1 MGPDE
6 LDDLLAT
13 IRAESEEE
21 SKEKGGALTLYEG
34 TRETDLV
41 SESIDERI
49 LRLLGLEEVFD
60 MDYATYLS
68 LLKEKLVAARM
79 VNASLPGDENELLTD
94 EFRRVKRKVGRFRIV
109 RKKISSEDI
118 GTTGK
123 VLVSPDKFFLVSKA
137 VIPSTSEGDGEE
149 VSSDIINKLDELID
163 IIKNDNKLELKKQED
178 ERKNKQ
184 NKRRQDIENRLES
197 ISKPVQRLMK
207 TVVAPFQSIL
217 GRIFKFLKFTI
228 LGYAFN
234 RFVTFFSNPKNQKK
248 IEAIGR
254 FLKDWWPSLL
264 GVAALFFTPLGVL
277 VKGVISLM
285 RFAIPA
291 LLKIVKRN
299 PYTAL
304 ALAGVTGIGLIS
316 KLLPKSEE
324 STVESGDIK
333 GIENFKDTGKLP
345 DVVTKFDQGGIV
357 NNQILKYN
365 QGGEIVNNNTQNLTR
380 SMSGL
385 RDSDGKITKSSGLD
399 ITGAGPDTQLIAAKV
414 GEAVL
419 PPETVQ
425 MLGGP
430 ESVMSIIRAS
440 GATGIPEYANGIQL
454 ANQGGIVGGLRFPR
468 TGRVM
473 APSGST
479 GGRYVRDGGTVTN
492 QIFKYN
498 QGGMIGGLRL
508 PRTGRVMAPL
518 SSQGGT
524 YDRDGG
530 TVQKFLGMTVPGS
543 FRRTGYTS
551 EDIKRYNR
559 VSPNNYL
566 EQFEAG
572 LKPGVYSPDFYQ
584 YAEKMGINTE
594 GAHRIKRKT
603 KPSSTSILNT
613 GSNNTRLNKA
623 IEDASQIGDMTGTQG
638 LMRKASGT
646 ALKLQD
652 RYDTLRGVMR
662 QGGISGADESMNLY
676 GKPMLGP
683 QSRVSP
689 PSAPQTMSKMQT
701 IVLPPTTMQAK
712 KPPNQGSAATEL
724 PSFNISR
731 DRDRSSNVLDYLG
744 IG

>member
-21 SKEKGGALTLYEG
+21 SKEKGGALALYEG
-34 TRETDLV
+34 TKETDLV

-68 LLKEKLVAARM
+68 LLKEKLLAARM
-79 VNASLPGDENELLTD
+79 VDAGLPGDENELLTD

-149 VSSDIINKLDELID
+149 SSSDIINKLDELID

-184 NKRRQDIENRLES
+184 NKKRQDAENRLES

-234 RFVTFFSNPKNQKK
+234 RLVTFFSNPKNQKK

-304 ALAGVTGIGLIS
+304 AIAGVSGIGLIS

-345 DVVTKFDQGGIV
+345 DIVTKFDQGGIV

-365 QGGEIVNNNTQNLTR
+365 QGGGIVNNNTQNLTR

-385 RDSDGKITKSSGLD
+385 RDSDGRITKSSGVD
-399 ITGAGPDTQLIAAKV
+399 ITGAGSDTQLVAAKP
-414 GEAVL
+414 GEIVI
-419 PPETVQ
+419 PTQTVQ
-425 MLGGP
+425 MYG
-430 ESVMSIIRAS
+430 SDYFMNMIRSS
-440 GATGIPEYANGIQL
+440 GATGIPEYTDGIQL
-454 ANQGGIVGGLRFPR
+454 ANQGGIIGGLRFPR

-518 SSQGGT
+518 SSRGGT
-524 YDRDGG
+524 YNRDGG
-530 TVQKFLGMTVPGS
+530 TVQKFFGMTVPGS

-594 GAHRIKRKT
+594 GAHRVRKKQ

-623 IEDASQIGDMTGTQG
+623 IEDASKIGDMTGTQG

-662 QGGISGADESMNLY
+662 QGGISGADETMNLY

-689 PSAPQTMSKMQT
+689 VDMPQTMSKMQT

-731 DRDRSSNVLDYLG
+731 ARSSNHVLDYLG

>member
-94 EFRRVKRKVGRFRIV
+94 EFRRVKRKVGRFKIV
-109 RKKISSEDI
+109 RKKISSDDI

-149 VSSDIINKLDELID
+149 SSSDIIKKLDELID
-163 IIKNDNKLELKKQED
+163 AIKNDNKLELKKQED

-184 NKRRQDIENRLES
+184 NKKRQDAENRLES

-207 TVVAPFQSIL
+207 TVIAPFQSIL
-217 GRIFKFLKFTI
+217 GRILKFLQFTI

-234 RFVTFFSNPKNQKK
+234 RLVTFFSNPKNQKK

-304 ALAGVTGIGLIS
+304 AIAGVSGIGLIS

-333 GIENFKDTGKLP
+333 GIENFKDTGELP
-345 DVVTKFDQGGIV
+345 DIVTKFNQGGIV
-357 NNQILKYN
+357 NNQILKYD
-365 QGGEIVNNNTQNLTR
+365 QGGEIVRNNTQNLIR

-399 ITGAGPDTQLIAAKV
+399 ITGAGPDTQLIAAKP
-414 GEAVL
+414 GEIVL
-419 PPETVQ
+419 PDKTVQ
-425 MLGGP
+425 KYGSDYFMD
-430 ESVMSIIRAS
+430 MIRSS

-454 ANQGGIVGGLRFPR
+454 ANQGGIVGGLR
-468 TGRVM
+468 
-473 APSGST
+473 
-479 GGRYVRDGGTVTN
+479 
-492 QIFKYN
+492 
-498 QGGMIGGLRL
+498 L
-508 PRTGRVMAPL
+508 PRTGRVMAPK
-518 SSQGGT
+518 SSPGGT
-524 YDRDGG
+524 YNQDGG
-530 TVQKFLGMTVPGS
+530 TVQKFFGITVPGS
-543 FRRTGYTS
+543 YRRTGYTPT
-551 EDIKRYNR
+551 DIGRYNR
-559 VSPNNYL
+559 LSKNNYL
-566 EQFEAG
+566 EEFEAG
-572 LKPGVYSPDFYQ
+572 LKPETYSPDFYQ

-594 GAHRIKRKT
+594 GAHRVRKKQ

-623 IEDASQIGDMTGTQG
+623 IENASQIGDMTGTQG

-646 ALKLQD
+646 ALQMQD
-652 RYDTLRGVMR
+652 RYDTLRDVMR
-662 QGGISGADESMNLY
+662 RGGISGADETMNLY

-689 PSAPQTMSKMQT
+689 VDMPQTMSKMQT

-712 KPPNQGSAATEL
+712 KSPNQGSAATEL
-724 PSFNISR
+724 PSFSISR
-731 DRDRSSNVLDYLG
+731 DSSSMVSNYLG

>member
-21 SKEKGGALTLYEG
+21 SKEKGGALALYEG
-34 TRETDLV
+34 TKETDLV

-68 LLKEKLVAARM
+68 LLKEKLLAARM
-79 VNASLPGDENELLTD
+79 VDAGLPGDENELLTD

-149 VSSDIINKLDELID
+149 SSSDIINKLDELID

-184 NKRRQDIENRLES
+184 NKRRQNVENRLES

-234 RFVTFFSNPKNQKK
+234 RLVTFFSNPKNQKK

-304 ALAGVTGIGLIS
+304 AIAGVSGIGLIS

-345 DVVTKFDQGGIV
+345 DIVTKFDQGGIV

-365 QGGEIVNNNTQNLTR
+365 QGGGIVNNNTQNLTR

-385 RDSDGKITKSSGLD
+385 RDSDGRITKSSGVD
-399 ITGAGPDTQLIAAKV
+399 ITGAGSDTQLVAAKP
-414 GEAVL
+414 GEIVI
-419 PPETVQ
+419 PTQTVQ
-425 MLGGP
+425 MYG
-430 ESVMSIIRAS
+430 SDYFMNMIRSS
-440 GATGIPEYANGIQL
+440 GATGIPEYTDGIQL
-454 ANQGGIVGGLRFPR
+454 ANQGGIIGGLRFPR

-473 APSGST
+473 SPSGST

-594 GAHRIKRKT
+594 GAHRVKP

-623 IEDASQIGDMTGTQG
+623 IEDASKIGDMTGTQG

-662 QGGISGADESMNLY
+662 QGGISGADETMNLY

-689 PSAPQTMSKMQT
+689 VDMPQTMSKMQT

-731 DRDRSSNVLDYLG
+731 ARSSNHVLDYLG

>member
-79 VNASLPGDENELLTD
+79 VNANLPGDENELLTD
-94 EFRRVKRKVGRFRIV
+94 EFRRVKRKVGRFKIV

-149 VSSDIINKLDELID
+149 SSSDIIKKLDELID

-184 NKRRQDIENRLES
+184 NKKRQDAENRLES

-217 GRIFKFLKFTI
+217 GRILKFLQFTI

-234 RFVTFFSNPKNQKK
+234 RLVTFFSNPKNQKK

-304 ALAGVTGIGLIS
+304 ALAGVSGIGLIS

-324 STVESGDIK
+324 STVESGDTK
-333 GIENFKDTGKLP
+333 GIENFKDIGELP
-345 DVVTKFDQGGIV
+345 DIVTKFNQGGIV

-365 QGGEIVNNNTQNLTR
+365 QGGEIVNNIQNLTR

-399 ITGAGPDTQLIAAKV
+399 ITGAGSDTQLIAAKP
-414 GEAVL
+414 GEIVL
-419 PPETVQ
+419 PEKTVKKHGSDYF
-425 MLGGP
+425 MD
-430 ESVMSIIRAS
+430 MIRSS
-440 GATGIPEYANGIQL
+440 GATGI
-454 ANQGGIVGGLRFPR
+454 
-468 TGRVM
+468 
-473 APSGST
+473 
-479 GGRYVRDGGTVTN
+479 
-492 QIFKYN
+492 
-498 QGGMIGGLRL
+498 
-508 PRTGRVMAPL
+508 
-518 SSQGGT
+518 
-524 YDRDGG
+524 
-530 TVQKFLGMTVPGS
+530 
-543 FRRTGYTS
+543 
-551 EDIKRYNR
+551 
-559 VSPNNYL
+559 
-566 EQFEAG
+566 
-572 LKPGVYSPDFYQ
+572 
-584 YAEKMGINTE
+584 
-594 GAHRIKRKT
+594 H
-603 KPSSTSILNT
+603 
-613 GSNNTRLNKA
+613 
-623 IEDASQIGDMTGTQG
+623 
-638 LMRKASGT
+638 
-646 ALKLQD
+646 
-652 RYDTLRGVMR
+652 
-662 QGGISGADESMNLY
+662 
-676 GKPMLGP
+676 
-683 QSRVSP
+683 
-689 PSAPQTMSKMQT
+689 
-701 IVLPPTTMQAK
+701 
-712 KPPNQGSAATEL
+712 
-724 PSFNISR
+724 
-731 DRDRSSNVLDYLG
+731 
-744 IG
+744 

>member
-94 EFRRVKRKVGRFRIV
+94 EFRRVKRKVGRFKIV

-149 VSSDIINKLDELID
+149 SSSDIINKLDELID

-184 NKRRQDIENRLES
+184 NKKRQDAENRLES

-217 GRIFKFLKFTI
+217 GRILKFLQFTI

-234 RFVTFFSNPKNQKK
+234 RLVTFFSNPKNQKK

-304 ALAGVTGIGLIS
+304 ALAGVSGIGLIS

-333 GIENFKDTGKLP
+333 GIENFKDTGELP
-345 DVVTKFDQGGIV
+345 DIVTKFNQGGIV
-357 NNQILKYN
+357 NNQILKYD
-365 QGGEIVNNNTQNLTR
+365 QGGEIVKNNIQNLTR

-399 ITGAGPDTQLIAAKV
+399 ITGAGSDTQLIAAKP
-414 GEAVL
+414 GEIVL
-419 PPETVQ
+419 PEKTVKKHGSDYF
-425 MLGGP
+425 MD
-430 ESVMSIIRAS
+430 MIRSS

-454 ANQGGIVGGLRFPR
+454 ANQGGIVGGLR
-468 TGRVM
+468 
-473 APSGST
+473 
-479 GGRYVRDGGTVTN
+479 
-492 QIFKYN
+492 
-498 QGGMIGGLRL
+498 L
-508 PRTGRVMAPL
+508 PRTGRVMAPK
-518 SSQGGT
+518 SSPGGT
-524 YDRDGG
+524 YNQDGG
-530 TVQKFLGMTVPGS
+530 TVQKFFGITVPGS
-543 FRRTGYTS
+543 YRRTGYTPT
-551 EDIKRYNR
+551 DIGRYNR
-559 VSPNNYL
+559 LSKNNYL
-566 EQFEAG
+566 EEFEAG
-572 LKPGVYSPDFYQ
+572 LKPETYSPDFYQ

-594 GAHRIKRKT
+594 GAHRVRKKQ

-623 IEDASQIGDMTGTQG
+623 IENASQIGDMTGTQG

-646 ALKLQD
+646 ALQMQG
-652 RYDTLRGVMR
+652 RYDTLRDVMR
-662 QGGISGADESMNLY
+662 RGGISGADETMNLY

-689 PSAPQTMSKMQT
+689 VDMPQTMSKMQT

-712 KPPNQGSAATEL
+712 KSPNQGSAATEL
-724 PSFNISR
+724 PSFSISR
-731 DRDRSSNVLDYLG
+731 DSSSMVSNYLG

>member
-94 EFRRVKRKVGRFRIV
+94 EFRRVKRKVGRFKIV

-149 VSSDIINKLDELID
+149 SSSDIIKKLDELID
-163 IIKNDNKLELKKQED
+163 AIKNDNKLELKKQED

-184 NKRRQDIENRLES
+184 NKKRQDAENRLES

-217 GRIFKFLKFTI
+217 GRILKFLQFTI

-234 RFVTFFSNPKNQKK
+234 RLVTFFSNPKNQKK

-304 ALAGVTGIGLIS
+304 ALAGVSGIGLIS

-324 STVESGDIK
+324 TTVERSDTR
-333 GIENFKDTGKLP
+333 GIENFKDIGELP
-345 DVVTKFDQGGIV
+345 DIVTKFNQGGIV

-365 QGGEIVNNNTQNLTR
+365 QGGMVPVMLTKGEYVVPPNQAQNIGASTLYAINNVKNYNQG
-380 SMSGL
+380 GL
-385 RDSDGKITKSSGLD
+385 IPGR
-399 ITGAGPDTQLIAAKV
+399 GPNVDTVRTQLREGSFVIKRP
-414 GEAVL
+414 AVDA
-419 PPETVQ
+419 
-425 MLGGP
+425 LG
-430 ESVMSIIRAS
+430 SNNIHNFVSN
-440 GATGIPEYANGIQL
+440 Y
-454 ANQGGIVGGLRFPR
+454 NQGGIV
-468 TGRVM
+468 
-473 APSGST
+473 
-479 GGRYVRDGGTVTN
+479 
-492 QIFKYN
+492 
-498 QGGMIGGLRL
+498 GGLRL
-508 PRTGRVMAPL
+508 PRTGRVMAPK
-518 SSQGGT
+518 SSPGGT
-524 YDRDGG
+524 YNQDGG
-530 TVQKFLGMTVPGS
+530 TVQKFLGITVPGS
-543 FRRTGYTS
+543 YRRTGYTPT
-551 EDIKRYNR
+551 DIGRYNR
-559 VSPNNYL
+559 LSKNNYL
-566 EQFEAG
+566 EEFEAG
-572 LKPGVYSPDFYQ
+572 LKPETYSPDFYQ

-594 GAHRIKRKT
+594 GAHRVRKKQ

-623 IEDASQIGDMTGTQG
+623 IENASQIGDMTGTQG

-646 ALKLQD
+646 ALQMQG
-652 RYDTLRGVMR
+652 RYDTLRDVMR
-662 QGGISGADESMNLY
+662 RGGISGADETMNLY

-689 PSAPQTMSKMQT
+689 VDMPQTMSKMQT

-712 KPPNQGSAATEL
+712 KSPNQGSAATEL
-724 PSFNISR
+724 PSFSISR
-731 DRDRSSNVLDYLG
+731 DSSSMVSNYLG

>member
-94 EFRRVKRKVGRFRIV
+94 EFRRVKRKVGRFKIV
-109 RKKISSEDI
+109 RKKISSDDI

-149 VSSDIINKLDELID
+149 NSSDILNKLDELID
-163 IIKNDNKLELKKQED
+163 VIKNDNKLELKKQED

-184 NKRRQDIENRLES
+184 NKKRQDAENRLES

-217 GRIFKFLKFTI
+217 GRILKFLQFTI

-333 GIENFKDTGKLP
+333 GIENLKDTGKLP

-365 QGGEIVNNNTQNLTR
+365 QGGGIVNNNTQNLTR

-385 RDSDGKITKSSGLD
+385 RDSDGRITKSSGLD
-399 ITGAGPDTQLIAAKV
+399 ITGAGSDTQLVAAKP
-414 GEAVL
+414 GEMVI
-419 PPETVQ
+419 PTQTVQ
-425 MLGGP
+425 MYG
-430 ESVMSIIRAS
+430 SDYFMNMIRSS
-440 GATGIPEYANGIQL
+440 GATGIPEYTDGIQL

-584 YAEKMGINTE
+584 YAAEMGIDTE
-594 GAHRIKRKT
+594 GAHRV
-603 KPSSTSILNT
+603 KPKPLSTSILNT

-623 IEDASQIGDMTGTQG
+623 IENANQIGNMTGTQE
-638 LMRKASGT
+638 LMRKTSGT
-646 ALKLQD
+646 ALQMQGK
-652 RYDTLRGVMR
+652 YDTLRDAMR

-676 GKPMLGP
+676 GKPILGP

-689 PSAPQTMSKMQT
+689 VDTPQTMSKMQT

-724 PSFNISR
+724 PSFNIAR
-731 DRDRSSNVLDYLG
+731 ARSSNHVLEYLG

>member
-21 SKEKGGALTLYEG
+21 SKEKGSALALYEG
-34 TRETDLV
+34 TKETDLV

-68 LLKEKLVAARM
+68 LLKEKLLAARM
-79 VNASLPGDENELLTD
+79 VDAGLPGDENELLTD

-118 GTTGK
+118 GASGR

-137 VIPSTSEGDGEE
+137 VVPSTSEGSGEE
-149 VSSDIINKLDELID
+149 ISSDIINKLDELID
-163 IIKNDNKLELKKQED
+163 VIKNDNKLELKKQEN

-184 NKRRQDIENRLES
+184 NKRRQDAENRLES

-217 GRIFKFLKFTI
+217 GRILKFLQFTI

-234 RFVTFFSNPKNQKK
+234 RLVTFFSNPKNQKK

-304 ALAGVTGIGLIS
+304 ALAGVSGIGLIS
-316 KLLPKSEE
+316 NLLPKSEE

-333 GIENFKDTGKLP
+333 GIENFKDTGELP
-345 DVVTKFDQGGIV
+345 DVVSKFDQGGIV

-365 QGGEIVNNNTQNLTR
+365 QGGGIVNNNTQNLIR

-385 RDSDGKITKSSGLD
+385 RDSDGRITKSSGVD
-399 ITGAGPDTQLIAAKV
+399 ITGAGSDTQLVAAKP
-414 GEAVL
+414 GEIVI
-419 PPETVQ
+419 PTETVQ
-425 MLGGP
+425 MYG
-430 ESVMSIIRAS
+430 SDYFMNMIRSS
-440 GATGIPEYANGIQL
+440 GATGIPEYSSGIQL
-454 ANQGGIVGGLRFPR
+454 ANQGGI
-468 TGRVM
+468 
-473 APSGST
+473 
-479 GGRYVRDGGTVTN
+479 
-492 QIFKYN
+492 
-498 QGGMIGGLRL
+498 IGGLRL
-508 PRTGRVMAPL
+508 PRTGRVMAP
-518 SSQGGT
+518 SSSPGGT
-524 YDRDGG
+524 YNQDGG
-530 TVQKFLGMTVPGS
+530 TVQKFFGITVPGS
-543 FRRTGYTS
+543 YRRTGYTS
-551 EDIKRYNR
+551 KDIGRYNR
-559 VSPNNYL
+559 LSKNNYL

-572 LKPGVYSPDFYQ
+572 LKPGVYRPGFYQ
-584 YAEKMGINTE
+584 DAAEMGITE
-594 GAHRIKRKT
+594 GAHRVRK
-603 KPSSTSILNT
+603 KPKPLSISTPNI

-623 IEDASQIGDMTGTQG
+623 IENASQIGDMTGTQG
-638 LMRKASGT
+638 LMRKTSGT
-646 ALKLQD
+646 ALQMQGK
-652 RYDTLRGVMR
+652 YDTLRDVMR
-662 QGGISGADESMNLY
+662 RGGISGADDTMNLY

-689 PSAPQTMSKMQT
+689 VDMPQTMSKMQT

-712 KPPNQGSAATEL
+712 KSTNQGSAATEL
-724 PSFNISR
+724 PSFSISR
-731 DRDRSSNVLDYLG
+731 DSSSMVSNYLG

>member
-94 EFRRVKRKVGRFRIV
+94 EFRRVKRKVGRFKIV

-149 VSSDIINKLDELID
+149 SSSDIIKKLDELID
-163 IIKNDNKLELKKQED
+163 VIKNDNKLELKKQED

-184 NKRRQDIENRLES
+184 NKKRQDAENRLES

-217 GRIFKFLKFTI
+217 GRILKFLQFTI

-234 RFVTFFSNPKNQKK
+234 RFVEFFSNPKNQKK

-304 ALAGVTGIGLIS
+304 AIAGVSGIGLIS

-324 STVESGDIK
+324 STVERSDTR
-333 GIENFKDTGKLP
+333 GIENFKDTGELP
-345 DVVTKFDQGGIV
+345 DLVTKFNQGGIV

-365 QGGEIVNNNTQNLTR
+365 QGGEIVKNNTQNLIR

-454 ANQGGIVGGLRFPR
+454 ANQGGIVGGLR
-468 TGRVM
+468 
-473 APSGST
+473 
-479 GGRYVRDGGTVTN
+479 
-492 QIFKYN
+492 
-498 QGGMIGGLRL
+498 L
-508 PRTGRVMAPL
+508 PRTGRVMAPK
-518 SSQGGT
+518 SSPGGT
-524 YDRDGG
+524 YNQDGG
-530 TVQKFLGMTVPGS
+530 TVQKFFGITVPGS
-543 FRRTGYTS
+543 YRRTGYTPT
-551 EDIKRYNR
+551 DIGRYNR
-559 VSPNNYL
+559 LSKNNYL
-566 EQFEAG
+566 EEFEAG
-572 LKPGVYSPDFYQ
+572 LKPETYSPDFYQ

-594 GAHRIKRKT
+594 GAHRVRKKQ
-603 KPSSTSILNT
+603 KPSLTSILNT

-623 IEDASQIGDMTGTQG
+623 IENASQIGDMTGTQG
-638 LMRKASGT
+638 LMRKTSGT
-646 ALKLQD
+646 ALQMQG
-652 RYDTLRGVMR
+652 RYDTLRDVMR
-662 QGGISGADESMNLY
+662 RGGISGADDTMNLY

-712 KPPNQGSAATEL
+712 KSPNQGSAATEI
-724 PSFNISR
+724 PSFNIAR
-731 DRDRSSNVLDYLG
+731 ARNHVPEYLG

>member
-94 EFRRVKRKVGRFRIV
+94 EFRRVKRKVGRFKIV
-109 RKKISSEDI
+109 RKKISSDDI

-149 VSSDIINKLDELID
+149 NSSDILNKLDELID
-163 IIKNDNKLELKKQED
+163 AIKNDNKLELKKQED

-184 NKRRQDIENRLES
+184 NKKRQDAENRLES

-217 GRIFKFLKFTI
+217 GRILKFLQFTI

-234 RFVTFFSNPKNQKK
+234 RFVEFFSNPKNQKK

-304 ALAGVTGIGLIS
+304 ALAGVSGIGLIS

-365 QGGEIVNNNTQNLTR
+365 QGGGIVKNNIQNLTR

-399 ITGAGPDTQLIAAKV
+399 ITGAGSDTQLIAAKV

-430 ESVMSIIRAS
+430 ESVMAMIRAS

-454 ANQGGIVGGLRFPR
+454 ANQGGIVGGLR
-468 TGRVM
+468 
-473 APSGST
+473 
-479 GGRYVRDGGTVTN
+479 
-492 QIFKYN
+492 
-498 QGGMIGGLRL
+498 L
-508 PRTGRVMAPL
+508 PRTGRVMAPK
-518 SSQGGT
+518 SSPGGT
-524 YDRDGG
+524 YNQDGG
-530 TVQKFLGMTVPGS
+530 TVQKFFGITVPGS
-543 FRRTGYTS
+543 YRRTGYTPT
-551 EDIKRYNR
+551 DIGRYNR
-559 VSPNNYL
+559 LSKNNYL
-566 EQFEAG
+566 EEFEAG
-572 LKPGVYSPDFYQ
+572 LKPETYSPDFYQ

-594 GAHRIKRKT
+594 GAHRVKP

-623 IEDASQIGDMTGTQG
+623 IENANRIGNMTGTEG
-638 LMRKASGT
+638 LMKKTSGT

-652 RYDTLRGVMR
+652 RYDTLRDVMR
-662 QGGISGADESMNLY
+662 QGGISGADETMNLY

-689 PSAPQTMSKMQT
+689 VDMPQTMSKMQT

-731 DRDRSSNVLDYLG
+731 ARSSNHVLDYLG

>member
-68 LLKEKLVAARM
+68 LLKEKLLAARM
-79 VNASLPGDENELLTD
+79 VDAGLPGDENELLTD

>member
-6 LDDLLAT
+6 LDDLLAS

-79 VNASLPGDENELLTD
+79 VNANLPGDENELLTD
-94 EFRRVKRKVGRFRIV
+94 EFRRVKRKVGRFKIV
-109 RKKISSEDI
+109 RKKISSDDI

-123 VLVSPDKFFLVSKA
+123 VIVSPDKFFLVSKA
-137 VIPSTSEGDGEE
+137 VIPSTSEGDGKES
-149 VSSDIINKLDELID
+149 SSDIIKKLDELID
-163 IIKNDNKLELKKQED
+163 VIKNDNKLELKKQED

-184 NKRRQDIENRLES
+184 NKKRQDAENRLES
-197 ISKPVQRLMK
+197 ISKPVQRLLK

-304 ALAGVTGIGLIS
+304 AIAGVSGIGLIS

-345 DVVTKFDQGGIV
+345 DVVTKFNQGGIV
-357 NNQILKYN
+357 NDQILKYN
-365 QGGEIVNNNTQNLTR
+365 QGGMVPVMLTKGEYVVPPNQAQNIGASTLYAINNVKNYNQG
-380 SMSGL
+380 GL
-385 RDSDGKITKSSGLD
+385 IPGR
-399 ITGAGPDTQLIAAKV
+399 GPNVDTVRTQLREGSFVIKRP
-414 GEAVL
+414 AVDA
-419 PPETVQ
+419 
-425 MLGGP
+425 LG
-430 ESVMSIIRAS
+430 SNNIHNFVSN
-440 GATGIPEYANGIQL
+440 Y
-454 ANQGGIVGGLRFPR
+454 NQGGIIGGLRFPR

-473 APSGST
+473 TPPGST

-572 LKPGVYSPDFYQ
+572 LKPETYSPDFYQ
-584 YAEKMGINTE
+584 YAAEMGIDTE
-594 GAHRIKRKT
+594 GAHRV
-603 KPSSTSILNT
+603 KPKPLSTSILNT

-646 ALKLQD
+646 ALQMQG
-652 RYDTLRGVMR
+652 RYDTLRDVMR
-662 QGGISGADESMNLY
+662 QGGISGADETMNLY

-689 PSAPQTMSKMQT
+689 VDMPQTMSKMQT

-724 PSFNISR
+724 PSFNIAR
-731 DRDRSSNVLDYLG
+731 ARSSNHVLEYLG

>member
-94 EFRRVKRKVGRFRIV
+94 EFRRVKRKVGRFKIV
-109 RKKISSEDI
+109 RKKISSDDI

-149 VSSDIINKLDELID
+149 SSSDIIKKLDELID
-163 IIKNDNKLELKKQED
+163 AIKNDNKLELKKQED

-184 NKRRQDIENRLES
+184 NKRRQDAENRLES

-217 GRIFKFLKFTI
+217 GRILKFLQFTI

-234 RFVTFFSNPKNQKK
+234 RFVEFFSNPKNQKK

-304 ALAGVTGIGLIS
+304 AIAGVSGIGLIS

-365 QGGEIVNNNTQNLTR
+365 QGGEIVKNNIQNLTR

-385 RDSDGKITKSSGLD
+385 RDSDGRITKSSGLD
-399 ITGAGPDTQLIAAKV
+399 ITGAGPDTQLIAAKP
-414 GEAVL
+414 GEIVL
-419 PPETVQ
+419 PDKTVQ
-425 MLGGP
+425 KYGSDYFMD
-430 ESVMSIIRAS
+430 MIRSS

-594 GAHRIKRKT
+594 GAHRVRKKQ

-623 IEDASQIGDMTGTQG
+623 IENASQIGDMTGTQG

-646 ALKLQD
+646 ALQMQG
-652 RYDTLRGVMR
+652 RYDTLRDVMR
-662 QGGISGADESMNLY
+662 RGGISGADETMNLY

-689 PSAPQTMSKMQT
+689 VDMPQTMSKMQT

-712 KPPNQGSAATEL
+712 KSTNQGSAATEI
-724 PSFNISR
+724 PSFSISR
-731 DRDRSSNVLDYLG
+731 DSSSTVSNYLG

>member
-21 SKEKGGALTLYEG
+21 SEEKGGALALYEG

-68 LLKEKLVAARM
+68 LLKEKLLAARM
-79 VNASLPGDENELLTD
+79 VDAGLPGDENELLTD
-94 EFRRVKRKVGRFRIV
+94 EFRRVKRKVGRFKIV

-149 VSSDIINKLDELID
+149 SSSDIINKLDELID

-184 NKRRQDIENRLES
+184 NKKRQDAENRLES

-217 GRIFKFLKFTI
+217 GRILKFLQFTI

-234 RFVTFFSNPKNQKK
+234 RLVKFFSNPKNQKK

-304 ALAGVTGIGLIS
+304 AIAGVSGIGLIS

-333 GIENFKDTGKLP
+333 GIENFKDIGELP
-345 DVVTKFDQGGIV
+345 DIVTKFNQGGIV

-365 QGGEIVNNNTQNLTR
+365 QGGEIVKNNTQNLIR

-430 ESVMSIIRAS
+430 ESVMGMIRAS

-454 ANQGGIVGGLRFPR
+454 ANQGGIVGGLR
-468 TGRVM
+468 
-473 APSGST
+473 
-479 GGRYVRDGGTVTN
+479 
-492 QIFKYN
+492 
-498 QGGMIGGLRL
+498 L
-508 PRTGRVMAPL
+508 PRTGRVMAPK
-518 SSQGGT
+518 SSPGGT
-524 YDRDGG
+524 YNQDGG
-530 TVQKFLGMTVPGS
+530 TVQKFFGITVPGS
-543 FRRTGYTS
+543 YRRTGYTPT
-551 EDIKRYNR
+551 DIGRYNR
-559 VSPNNYL
+559 LSKNNYL
-566 EQFEAG
+566 EEFEAG
-572 LKPGVYSPDFYQ
+572 LKPETYSPDFYQ

-594 GAHRIKRKT
+594 GAHRVRKKQ

-623 IEDASQIGDMTGTQG
+623 IENASQIGDMTGTQG
-638 LMRKASGT
+638 LMRKTSGT
-646 ALKLQD
+646 ALQMQGK
-652 RYDTLRGVMR
+652 YDTLRDVMR
-662 QGGISGADESMNLY
+662 RGGISGADDTMNLY

-712 KPPNQGSAATEL
+712 KSPNQGSAATEI
-724 PSFNISR
+724 PSFNIAR
-731 DRDRSSNVLDYLG
+731 ARNHVPEYLG

>member
-21 SKEKGGALTLYEG
+21 SEEKGGALALYEG

-68 LLKEKLVAARM
+68 LLKEKLLAARM
-79 VNASLPGDENELLTD
+79 VDAGLPGDENELLTD
-94 EFRRVKRKVGRFRIV
+94 EFRRVKRKVGRFKIV

-137 VIPSTSEGDGEE
+137 VIPSTSEGGGEE
-149 VSSDIINKLDELID
+149 SSSDIINKLDELID

-184 NKRRQDIENRLES
+184 NKKRQDAENRLES

-217 GRIFKFLKFTI
+217 GRILKFLQFTI

-234 RFVTFFSNPKNQKK
+234 RLVKFFSNPKNQKK

-304 ALAGVTGIGLIS
+304 AIAGVSGIGLIS

-333 GIENFKDTGKLP
+333 GIENFKDIGELP
-345 DVVTKFDQGGIV
+345 DIVTKFNQGGIV

-365 QGGEIVNNNTQNLTR
+365 QGGEIVKNNTQNLIR

-430 ESVMSIIRAS
+430 ESVMGMIRAS

-454 ANQGGIVGGLRFPR
+454 ANQGGIVGGLR
-468 TGRVM
+468 
-473 APSGST
+473 
-479 GGRYVRDGGTVTN
+479 
-492 QIFKYN
+492 
-498 QGGMIGGLRL
+498 L
-508 PRTGRVMAPL
+508 PRTGRVMAPK
-518 SSQGGT
+518 SSPGGT
-524 YDRDGG
+524 YNQDGG
-530 TVQKFLGMTVPGS
+530 TVQKFFGITVPGS
-543 FRRTGYTS
+543 YRRTGYTPT
-551 EDIKRYNR
+551 DIGRYNR
-559 VSPNNYL
+559 LSKNNYL
-566 EQFEAG
+566 EEFEAG
-572 LKPGVYSPDFYQ
+572 LKPETYSPDFYQ

-594 GAHRIKRKT
+594 GAHRVRKKQ

-623 IEDASQIGDMTGTQG
+623 IENASQIGDMTGTQG
-638 LMRKASGT
+638 LMRKTSGT
-646 ALKLQD
+646 ALQMQGK
-652 RYDTLRGVMR
+652 YDTLRDVMR
-662 QGGISGADESMNLY
+662 RGGISGADDTMNLY

-712 KPPNQGSAATEL
+712 KSPNQGSAATEI
-724 PSFNISR
+724 PSFNIAR
-731 DRDRSSNVLDYLG
+731 ARNHVPEYLG

>member
-94 EFRRVKRKVGRFRIV
+94 EFRRVKRKVGRFKIV
-109 RKKISSEDI
+109 RKKISSDDI

-149 VSSDIINKLDELID
+149 SSSDIIKKLDELID
-163 IIKNDNKLELKKQED
+163 AIKNDNKLELKKQED

-184 NKRRQDIENRLES
+184 NKKRQDAENRLES

-217 GRIFKFLKFTI
+217 GRILKFLQFTI
-228 LGYAFN
+228 LGYVFN
-234 RFVTFFSNPKNQKK
+234 RFVKFFSNPKNQKK

-304 ALAGVTGIGLIS
+304 AIAGVSGIGLIS

-333 GIENFKDTGKLP
+333 GIENFKDTGELP
-345 DVVTKFDQGGIV
+345 DIVTKFNQGGIV

-365 QGGEIVNNNTQNLTR
+365 QGGEIVKNNIQNLTR

-385 RDSDGKITKSSGLD
+385 RDSDGKITKSSGVD
-399 ITGAGPDTQLIAAKV
+399 ITGAGSDTQLVAAKP
-414 GEAVL
+414 GEIVI
-419 PPETVQ
+419 PTQTVQ
-425 MLGGP
+425 MYG
-430 ESVMSIIRAS
+430 SDYFMNMIRSS
-440 GATGIPEYANGIQL
+440 GATGIPEYTDGIQL
-454 ANQGGIVGGLRFPR
+454 ANQGGIIGGLRFPR

-479 GGRYVRDGGTVTN
+479 GGKYVRDGGTVTN

-518 SSQGGT
+518 SSPGGT

-594 GAHRIKRKT
+594 GAHRVRKKQ

-623 IEDASQIGDMTGTQG
+623 IENASQIGDMTGTQG

-646 ALKLQD
+646 ALKLQE

-662 QGGISGADESMNLY
+662 QGGISGADETMNLY

-724 PSFNISR
+724 PSFNIAR
-731 DRDRSSNVLDYLG
+731 ARSSNHVLEYLG

>member
-94 EFRRVKRKVGRFRIV
+94 EFRRVKRKVGRFKIV
-109 RKKISSEDI
+109 RKKISSDDI

-149 VSSDIINKLDELID
+149 SSSDIIKKLDELID
-163 IIKNDNKLELKKQED
+163 AIKNDNKLELKKQED

-184 NKRRQDIENRLES
+184 NKKRQDAENRLES

-217 GRIFKFLKFTI
+217 GRILKFLQFTI

-234 RFVTFFSNPKNQKK
+234 RFVEFFSNPKNQKK

-304 ALAGVTGIGLIS
+304 AIAGVSGIGLIS
-316 KLLPKSEE
+316 NLLPKSEE

-333 GIENFKDTGKLP
+333 GIENFKDTGELP
-345 DVVTKFDQGGIV
+345 DIVTKFNQGGIV

-365 QGGEIVNNNTQNLTR
+365 QGGEIVKNNTQNLIR

-385 RDSDGKITKSSGLD
+385 RDSDGRITKSSGVD
-399 ITGAGPDTQLIAAKV
+399 ITGAGPDTQLIAAKP
-414 GEAVL
+414 GEIVL
-419 PPETVQ
+419 PDKTVQ
-425 MLGGP
+425 KYGSDYFMD
-430 ESVMSIIRAS
+430 MIRSS

-454 ANQGGIVGGLRFPR
+454 ANQGGIVGGLRLPR

-473 APSGST
+473 APS
-479 GGRYVRDGGTVTN
+479 
-492 QIFKYN
+492 
-498 QGGMIGGLRL
+498 
-508 PRTGRVMAPL
+508 
-518 SSQGGT
+518 SSPGGT
-524 YDRDGG
+524 YNQDGG
-530 TVQKFLGMTVPGS
+530 TVQKFLGITVPGS
-543 FRRTGYTS
+543 YRRTGYTPT
-551 EDIKRYNR
+551 DIGRYNR
-559 VSPNNYL
+559 LSKNNYL
-566 EQFEAG
+566 EEFEAG
-572 LKPGVYSPDFYQ
+572 LRPETYSPDFYQ

-594 GAHRIKRKT
+594 GAHRVRKKQ

-638 LMRKASGT
+638 LMRKTSGT
-646 ALKLQD
+646 ALQMQG
-652 RYDTLRGVMR
+652 RYDTLRDVMR
-662 QGGISGADESMNLY
+662 QGGISGADETMNLY

-689 PSAPQTMSKMQT
+689 VDMPQTMSKMQT

-712 KPPNQGSAATEL
+712 KSPNQGSAATEI
-724 PSFNISR
+724 PSFNIAR
-731 DRDRSSNVLDYLG
+731 ARSSNHVLEYLG

>member
-21 SKEKGGALTLYEG
+21 SKEKGGALALYEG
-34 TRETDLV
+34 TKETDLV

-68 LLKEKLVAARM
+68 LLKEKLLAARM
-79 VNASLPGDENELLTD
+79 VDAGLPGDENELLTD

-149 VSSDIINKLDELID
+149 SSSDIINKLDELID

-184 NKRRQDIENRLES
+184 NKKRQDAENRLES

-234 RFVTFFSNPKNQKK
+234 RLVTFFSNPKNQKK

-304 ALAGVTGIGLIS
+304 AIAGVSGIGLIS

-345 DVVTKFDQGGIV
+345 DIVTKFDQGGIV

-365 QGGEIVNNNTQNLTR
+365 QGGGIVNNNTQNLTR

-385 RDSDGKITKSSGLD
+385 RDSDGRITKSSGVD
-399 ITGAGPDTQLIAAKV
+399 ITGAGSDTQLVAAKP
-414 GEAVL
+414 GEIVI
-419 PPETVQ
+419 PTQTVQ
-425 MLGGP
+425 MYG
-430 ESVMSIIRAS
+430 SDYFMNMIRSS
-440 GATGIPEYANGIQL
+440 GATGIPEYTDGIQL
-454 ANQGGIVGGLRFPR
+454 ANQGGIIGGLRFPR

-473 APSGST
+473 SPSGST

-518 SSQGGT
+518 SSRGGT
-524 YDRDGG
+524 YNRDGG
-530 TVQKFLGMTVPGS
+530 TVQKFFGMTVPGS

-594 GAHRIKRKT
+594 GAHRVRKKQ

-662 QGGISGADESMNLY
+662 QGGISGADETMNLY

-689 PSAPQTMSKMQT
+689 VDMPQTMSKMQT

-731 DRDRSSNVLDYLG
+731 ARSSNHVLDYLG

>member
-21 SKEKGGALTLYEG
+21 SKEKGGAVALYEG
-34 TRETDLV
+34 TKETDLV

-184 NKRRQDIENRLES
+184 NKKRQDSENRLES

-333 GIENFKDTGKLP
+333 GIENFKDTGELP
-345 DVVTKFDQGGIV
+345 DIVTKFNQGGIV
-357 NNQILKYN
+357 NNQILKYD
-365 QGGEIVNNNTQNLTR
+365 QGGEIVKNNTQNLIR

-385 RDSDGKITKSSGLD
+385 RDSDGKSTKSSGLD

-430 ESVMSIIRAS
+430 ESVMSIIRDS

>member
-94 EFRRVKRKVGRFRIV
+94 EFRRVKRKVGRFKIV
-109 RKKISSEDI
+109 RKKISSDDI

-149 VSSDIINKLDELID
+149 NSSDILNKLDELID
-163 IIKNDNKLELKKQED
+163 VIKNDNKLELKKQED

-184 NKRRQDIENRLES
+184 NKKRQDAENRLES

-217 GRIFKFLKFTI
+217 GRILKFLQFTI

-304 ALAGVTGIGLIS
+304 AIAGVSGIGLIS

-333 GIENFKDTGKLP
+333 GIENLKDTGKLP

-365 QGGEIVNNNTQNLTR
+365 QGGGIVNNNTQNLTR

-385 RDSDGKITKSSGLD
+385 RDSDGRITKSSGLD
-399 ITGAGPDTQLIAAKV
+399 ITGAGSDTQLVAAKP
-414 GEAVL
+414 GEIVI
-419 PPETVQ
+419 PTQTVQ
-425 MLGGP
+425 MYG
-430 ESVMSIIRAS
+430 SDYFMNMIRSS
-440 GATGIPEYANGIQL
+440 GATGIPEYTDGIQL
-454 ANQGGIVGGLRFPR
+454 ANQGGIIGGLRFPR

-572 LKPGVYSPDFYQ
+572 LKPGVYSPGFYQ
-584 YAEKMGINTE
+584 YAAEMGIDTE
-594 GAHRIKRKT
+594 GAHRV
-603 KPSSTSILNT
+603 KPKPLSTSILNT

-623 IEDASQIGDMTGTQG
+623 IENANQIGNMTGTQE
-638 LMRKASGT
+638 LMRKTSGT
-646 ALKLQD
+646 ALQMQGK
-652 RYDTLRGVMR
+652 YDTLRDAMR

-689 PSAPQTMSKMQT
+689 VDTPQTMSKMQT

-724 PSFNISR
+724 PSFNIAR
-731 DRDRSSNVLDYLG
+731 ARSSNHVLEYLG

>member
-94 EFRRVKRKVGRFRIV
+94 EFRRVKRKVGRFKIV
-109 RKKISSEDI
+109 RKKISSDDI

-149 VSSDIINKLDELID
+149 NSSDILNKLDELID
-163 IIKNDNKLELKKQED
+163 VIKNDNKLELKKQED

-184 NKRRQDIENRLES
+184 NKRRQDAENRLES

-217 GRIFKFLKFTI
+217 GRILKFLQFTI

-234 RFVTFFSNPKNQKK
+234 RFVEFFSNPKNQKK

-333 GIENFKDTGKLP
+333 GIENFKDTGELP
-345 DVVTKFDQGGIV
+345 DIVTKFNQGGIV
-357 NNQILKYN
+357 NNQILKYD
-365 QGGEIVNNNTQNLTR
+365 QGGEIVKNNTQNLIR

-385 RDSDGKITKSSGLD
+385 RDSDGRITKSSGLD
-399 ITGAGPDTQLIAAKV
+399 ITGAGPDTQLIAAKP
-414 GEAVL
+414 GEIVL
-419 PPETVQ
+419 PDKTVQ
-425 MLGGP
+425 KYGSDYFMD
-430 ESVMSIIRAS
+430 MIRSS

-454 ANQGGIVGGLRFPR
+454 ANQGGIVGGLR
-468 TGRVM
+468 
-473 APSGST
+473 
-479 GGRYVRDGGTVTN
+479 
-492 QIFKYN
+492 
-498 QGGMIGGLRL
+498 L
-508 PRTGRVMAPL
+508 PRTGRVMAPK
-518 SSQGGT
+518 SSPGGT
-524 YDRDGG
+524 YNQDGG
-530 TVQKFLGMTVPGS
+530 TVQKFFGITVPGS
-543 FRRTGYTS
+543 YRRTGYTPT
-551 EDIKRYNR
+551 DIGRYNR
-559 VSPNNYL
+559 LSKNNYL
-566 EQFEAG
+566 EEFEAG
-572 LKPGVYSPDFYQ
+572 LKPETYSPDFYQ

-594 GAHRIKRKT
+594 GAHRVRKKQ

-623 IEDASQIGDMTGTQG
+623 IENASQIGDMTGTQG

-689 PSAPQTMSKMQT
+689 VDMPQTMSKMQT

>member
-79 VNASLPGDENELLTD
+79 VNANLPGDENELLTD
-94 EFRRVKRKVGRFRIV
+94 EFRRVKRKVGRFKIV
-109 RKKISSEDI
+109 RKKISSDDI

-149 VSSDIINKLDELID
+149 SSSDIIKKLDELID
-163 IIKNDNKLELKKQED
+163 AIKNDNKLELKKQED

-184 NKRRQDIENRLES
+184 NKKRQDAENRLES

-217 GRIFKFLKFTI
+217 SRILKFLQFTI

-234 RFVTFFSNPKNQKK
+234 RFVEFFSNPKNQKK

-304 ALAGVTGIGLIS
+304 AIAGVSGIGLIS

-333 GIENFKDTGKLP
+333 GIENFKDTGELP
-345 DVVTKFDQGGIV
+345 DIVTKFNQGGIV
-357 NNQILKYN
+357 NNQILKYD
-365 QGGEIVNNNTQNLTR
+365 QGGEIVKNNIQNLTR

-399 ITGAGPDTQLIAAKV
+399 ITGAGPDTQLIAAKP
-414 GEAVL
+414 GEIVL
-419 PPETVQ
+419 PDKTVQ
-425 MLGGP
+425 KYGSDYFMD
-430 ESVMSIIRAS
+430 MIRSS

-454 ANQGGIVGGLRFPR
+454 ANQGGIVGGLR
-468 TGRVM
+468 
-473 APSGST
+473 
-479 GGRYVRDGGTVTN
+479 
-492 QIFKYN
+492 
-498 QGGMIGGLRL
+498 L
-508 PRTGRVMAPL
+508 PRTGRVMAPK
-518 SSQGGT
+518 SSPGGT
-524 YDRDGG
+524 YNQDGG
-530 TVQKFLGMTVPGS
+530 TVQKFFGITVPGS
-543 FRRTGYTS
+543 YRRTGYTPT
-551 EDIKRYNR
+551 DIGRYNR
-559 VSPNNYL
+559 LSKNNYL
-566 EQFEAG
+566 EEFEAG
-572 LKPGVYSPDFYQ
+572 LRPETYSPDFYQ

-594 GAHRIKRKT
+594 GAHRVRKKQ

-623 IEDASQIGDMTGTQG
+623 IENASQIGDMTGTQG

-646 ALKLQD
+646 ALQMQG
-652 RYDTLRGVMR
+652 RYDTLRDVMR
-662 QGGISGADESMNLY
+662 RGGISGADETMNLY

-689 PSAPQTMSKMQT
+689 VDMPQTMSKMQT

-712 KPPNQGSAATEL
+712 KSPNQGSAATEL
-724 PSFNISR
+724 PSFSISR
-731 DRDRSSNVLDYLG
+731 DSSSMVSNYLG

>member
-94 EFRRVKRKVGRFRIV
+94 EFRRVKRKVGRFKIV
-109 RKKISSEDI
+109 RKKISSDDI

-149 VSSDIINKLDELID
+149 SSSDIIKKLDELID
-163 IIKNDNKLELKKQED
+163 AIKNDNKLELKKQED

-184 NKRRQDIENRLES
+184 NKKRQDAENRLES

-234 RFVTFFSNPKNQKK
+234 RLVTFFSNPKNQKK

-333 GIENFKDTGKLP
+333 GIENFKDTGELP
-345 DVVTKFDQGGIV
+345 DIVTKFNQGGIV

-365 QGGEIVNNNTQNLTR
+365 QGGEIVKNNIQNLTR

-385 RDSDGKITKSSGLD
+385 RDSDGRITKSSGVD
-399 ITGAGPDTQLIAAKV
+399 ITGAGPDTQLIAAKP
-414 GEAVL
+414 GEIVL
-419 PPETVQ
+419 PDKTVQ
-425 MLGGP
+425 KYGSDYFMD
-430 ESVMSIIRAS
+430 MIRSS

-454 ANQGGIVGGLRFPR
+454 ANQGGIVGGLR
-468 TGRVM
+468 
-473 APSGST
+473 
-479 GGRYVRDGGTVTN
+479 
-492 QIFKYN
+492 
-498 QGGMIGGLRL
+498 L
-508 PRTGRVMAPL
+508 PRTGRVMAPK
-518 SSQGGT
+518 SSPGGT
-524 YDRDGG
+524 YNQDGG
-530 TVQKFLGMTVPGS
+530 TVQKFFGITVPGS
-543 FRRTGYTS
+543 YRRTGYTPT
-551 EDIKRYNR
+551 DIGRYNR
-559 VSPNNYL
+559 LSKNNYL
-566 EQFEAG
+566 EEFEAG
-572 LKPGVYSPDFYQ
+572 LKPETYSPDFYQ

-594 GAHRIKRKT
+594 GAHRVRKKQ
-603 KPSSTSILNT
+603 KPLSTSILNT

-662 QGGISGADESMNLY
+662 QGGISGADETMNLY

-689 PSAPQTMSKMQT
+689 VDMPQTMSKMQT

-724 PSFNISR
+724 PSFNIAR
-731 DRDRSSNVLDYLG
+731 ARSSNHVLEYLG

>member
-79 VNASLPGDENELLTD
+79 VNANLPGDENELLTD
-94 EFRRVKRKVGRFRIV
+94 EFRRVKRKVGRFKIV

-149 VSSDIINKLDELID
+149 SSSDIIKKLDELID
-163 IIKNDNKLELKKQED
+163 AIKNDNKLELKKQED

-184 NKRRQDIENRLES
+184 NKKRQDAENRLES

-217 GRIFKFLKFTI
+217 GRILKFLQFTI

-234 RFVTFFSNPKNQKK
+234 RLVTFFSNPKNQKK

-304 ALAGVTGIGLIS
+304 AIAGVSGIGLIS

-333 GIENFKDTGKLP
+333 GIENFKDTGELP
-345 DVVTKFDQGGIV
+345 DIVTKFNQGGIV
-357 NNQILKYN
+357 NNQILKYD
-365 QGGEIVNNNTQNLTR
+365 QGGEIVKNNIQNLTR

-399 ITGAGPDTQLIAAKV
+399 ITGAGSDTQLIAAKP
-414 GEAVL
+414 GEIVL
-419 PPETVQ
+419 PEKTVKKHGSDYF
-425 MLGGP
+425 MD
-430 ESVMSIIRAS
+430 MIRSS

-454 ANQGGIVGGLRFPR
+454 ANQGGIVGGLR
-468 TGRVM
+468 
-473 APSGST
+473 
-479 GGRYVRDGGTVTN
+479 
-492 QIFKYN
+492 
-498 QGGMIGGLRL
+498 L
-508 PRTGRVMAPL
+508 PRTGRVMAPK
-518 SSQGGT
+518 SSPGGT
-524 YDRDGG
+524 YNQDGG
-530 TVQKFLGMTVPGS
+530 TVQKFFGITVPGS
-543 FRRTGYTS
+543 YRRTGYTPT
-551 EDIKRYNR
+551 DIGRYNR
-559 VSPNNYL
+559 LSKNNYL
-566 EQFEAG
+566 EEFEAG
-572 LKPGVYSPDFYQ
+572 LKPETYSPDFYQ

-594 GAHRIKRKT
+594 GAHRVRKKQ

-623 IEDASQIGDMTGTQG
+623 IENASQIGDMTGTQG

-646 ALKLQD
+646 ALQMQG
-652 RYDTLRGVMR
+652 RYDTLRDVMR
-662 QGGISGADESMNLY
+662 RGGISGADETMNLY

-689 PSAPQTMSKMQT
+689 VDMPQTMSKMQT

-712 KPPNQGSAATEL
+712 KSPNQGSAATEL
-724 PSFNISR
+724 PSFSISR
-731 DRDRSSNVLDYLG
+731 DSSSMVSNYLG

>member
-68 LLKEKLVAARM
+68 LLKEKLLAARM
-79 VNASLPGDENELLTD
+79 VNASLPDDENELLTN
-94 EFRRVKRKVGRFRIV
+94 EFRRVKRKVGRFKIV
-109 RKKISSEDI
+109 RKKISSDDI

-137 VIPSTSEGDGEE
+137 VIPPTSEGDGEE
-149 VSSDIINKLDELID
+149 SSSDIIKKLDELIAV
-163 IIKNDNKLELKKQED
+163 IKNDNKLELKKQED

-184 NKRRQDIENRLES
+184 NKKRQDAENRLES

-234 RFVTFFSNPKNQKK
+234 RLVTFFSNPKNQKK

-264 GVAALFFTPLGVL
+264 GVAALFFTPLGGL

-304 ALAGVTGIGLIS
+304 AIAGVSGIGLIS

-357 NNQILKYN
+357 NNQILKYS
-365 QGGEIVNNNTQNLTR
+365 QGGGIVNNNTQNLTR

-385 RDSDGKITKSSGLD
+385 RDSDGRITKSSGVD
-399 ITGAGPDTQLIAAKV
+399 ITGAGSDTQLVAAKP
-414 GEAVL
+414 GEIVI
-419 PPETVQ
+419 PTQTVQ
-425 MLGGP
+425 MYG
-430 ESVMSIIRAS
+430 SDYFMNMIRSS
-440 GATGIPEYANGIQL
+440 GATGIPEYTDGIQL
-454 ANQGGIVGGLRFPR
+454 ANQGGIIGGLRFPR

-594 GAHRIKRKT
+594 GAYRVKP
-603 KPSSTSILNT
+603 KPSSTSILNA

-623 IEDASQIGDMTGTQG
+623 IENANRIGSMTGTEG
-638 LMRKASGT
+638 LMKKTSGT
-646 ALKLQD
+646 ALQMQGK
-652 RYDTLRGVMR
+652 YDTLRDAMR

-724 PSFNISR
+724 PSFNIAR
-731 DRDRSSNVLDYLG
+731 ARSSNHVLEYLG

>member
-94 EFRRVKRKVGRFRIV
+94 EFRRVKRKVGRFKIV

-149 VSSDIINKLDELID
+149 SSSDIIKKLDELID
-163 IIKNDNKLELKKQED
+163 AIKNDNKLELKKQED

-184 NKRRQDIENRLES
+184 NKKRQDAENRLES

-217 GRIFKFLKFTI
+217 GRIFKFLQFTI

-234 RFVTFFSNPKNQKK
+234 RLVTFFSNPKNQKK

-304 ALAGVTGIGLIS
+304 ALAGVSGIGLIS

-324 STVESGDIK
+324 TTVERSDTR
-333 GIENFKDTGKLP
+333 GIENFKDIGELP
-345 DVVTKFDQGGIV
+345 DIVTKFNQGGIV
-357 NNQILKYN
+357 NNQILKYD
-365 QGGEIVNNNTQNLTR
+365 QGGEIVKNNIQNLTR

-399 ITGAGPDTQLIAAKV
+399 ITGAGPDTQLIAAKP
-414 GEAVL
+414 GEIVL
-419 PPETVQ
+419 PDKTVQ
-425 MLGGP
+425 KYGSDYFMD
-430 ESVMSIIRAS
+430 MIRSS

-454 ANQGGIVGGLRFPR
+454 ANQGGIVGGLR
-468 TGRVM
+468 
-473 APSGST
+473 
-479 GGRYVRDGGTVTN
+479 
-492 QIFKYN
+492 
-498 QGGMIGGLRL
+498 L
-508 PRTGRVMAPL
+508 PRTGRVMAPK
-518 SSQGGT
+518 SSPGGT
-524 YDRDGG
+524 YNQDGG
-530 TVQKFLGMTVPGS
+530 TVQKFFGITVPGS
-543 FRRTGYTS
+543 YRRTGYTPT
-551 EDIKRYNR
+551 DIGRYNR
-559 VSPNNYL
+559 LSKNNYL
-566 EQFEAG
+566 EEFEAG
-572 LKPGVYSPDFYQ
+572 LKPETYSPDFYQ

-594 GAHRIKRKT
+594 GAHRVRKKQ

-623 IEDASQIGDMTGTQG
+623 IENASQIGDMTGTQG

-662 QGGISGADESMNLY
+662 QGGISGADETMNLY

-689 PSAPQTMSKMQT
+689 VDMPQTMSKMQT

-712 KPPNQGSAATEL
+712 KSTNQGSAATEI
-724 PSFNISR
+724 PSFSISR
-731 DRDRSSNVLDYLG
+731 DSSSMVSNYLG

>member
-21 SKEKGGALTLYEG
+21 SKEKGGALALYEG
-34 TRETDLV
+34 TKETDLV

-68 LLKEKLVAARM
+68 LLKEKLLAARM
-79 VNASLPGDENELLTD
+79 VDAGLPGDENELLTD
-94 EFRRVKRKVGRFRIV
+94 EFRRVKRKVGRFKIV
-109 RKKISSEDI
+109 RKKISSDDI

>member
-94 EFRRVKRKVGRFRIV
+94 EFRRVKRKVGRFKIV
-109 RKKISSEDI
+109 RKKISSDDI

-149 VSSDIINKLDELID
+149 SSSDIIKKLDELID
-163 IIKNDNKLELKKQED
+163 AIKNDNKLELKKQED

-184 NKRRQDIENRLES
+184 NKKRQDAENRLES

-234 RFVTFFSNPKNQKK
+234 RLVTFFSNPKNQKK

-304 ALAGVTGIGLIS
+304 ALAGVSGIGLIS
-316 KLLPKSEE
+316 NLLPKSEE

-333 GIENFKDTGKLP
+333 GIENFKDTGELP
-345 DVVTKFDQGGIV
+345 DIVTKFNQGGIV
-357 NNQILKYN
+357 NNQILKYD
-365 QGGEIVNNNTQNLTR
+365 QGGEIVKNSTQNLIR

-385 RDSDGKITKSSGLD
+385 RDSDGRITKSSGLD
-399 ITGAGPDTQLIAAKV
+399 ITGAGPDTQLIAAKP
-414 GEAVL
+414 GEIVL
-419 PPETVQ
+419 PDKTVQ
-425 MLGGP
+425 KYGSDYFMD
-430 ESVMSIIRAS
+430 MIRSS

-454 ANQGGIVGGLRFPR
+454 ANQGGIVGGLR
-468 TGRVM
+468 
-473 APSGST
+473 
-479 GGRYVRDGGTVTN
+479 
-492 QIFKYN
+492 
-498 QGGMIGGLRL
+498 L
-508 PRTGRVMAPL
+508 PRTGRVMAPK
-518 SSQGGT
+518 SSPGQGGT
-524 YDRDGG
+524 YNQDGG
-530 TVQKFLGMTVPGS
+530 TVQKFFGITVPGS
-543 FRRTGYTS
+543 YRRTGYTPT
-551 EDIKRYNR
+551 DIGRYNR
-559 VSPNNYL
+559 LSKNNYL
-566 EQFEAG
+566 EEFEAG
-572 LKPGVYSPDFYQ
+572 LKPETYSPDFYQ

-594 GAHRIKRKT
+594 GAHRVRKKQ

-623 IEDASQIGDMTGTQG
+623 IENASQIGDMTGTQG

-646 ALKLQD
+646 ALQMQD
-652 RYDTLRGVMR
+652 RYDTLRDVMR
-662 QGGISGADESMNLY
+662 RGGISGADETMNLY

-689 PSAPQTMSKMQT
+689 VDMPQTMSKMQT

-712 KPPNQGSAATEL
+712 KSTNQGSAATEI
-724 PSFNISR
+724 PSFSISR
-731 DRDRSSNVLDYLG
+731 DSSSMVSNYLG